1 MRRRGKALVR
11 YALYITLLYGSLPF
25 VFARPFCGI
34 CVYFI
39 VSFMEPKVLCW
50 QPGLQDSLIVG
61 IPLILGILLFGIK
74 RIRIEPVR
82 DAPTGRITALRQTL
96 VRNRLVE

>member
-1 MRRRGKALVR
+1 MR
-11 YALYITLLYGSLPF
+11 YALYLTFLYGSLPF
-25 VFARPFCGI
+25 VFVRPFYGL

-50 QPGLQDSLIVG
+50 QPALQDSMIVG
-61 IPLILGILLFGIK
+61 VPLVLGILLFGIK

-82 DAPTGRITALRQTL
+82 EALTGRITDLRETV
-96 VRNRLVE
+96 VRNRLIEPAGLLV